1 MNFNSI
7 RHIRPHSDVYSL
19 GAMQEICA
27 DYARQIIFEQR
38 DRLFDL
44 AAEGKIAFSS
54 KEYTTIR
61 GSLNSAIRY
70 CHEMTAARIA
80 FIWIS
85 YKFKHIGPTHSD
97 MYNAR
102 ENISD
107 ENLRNLIKSIEM
119 RSFAAMAVSMLFRS
133 LLFVVFAT
141 ISSPFILGGILLYFW
156 WVGFYDNYKRV
167 CEEILCFYRRRN
179 NTDEETGDCDCR

>member
-1 MNFNSI
+1 MNLDPFVTFVLI
-7 RHIRPHSDVYSL
+7 
-19 GAMQEICA
+19 AMFIVWFYGPWQETCA

-107 ENLRNLIKSIEM
+107 ENLRNLVESIEM

-141 ISSPFILGGILLYFW
+141 ITSPFILGGILLYFW
-156 WVGFYDNYKRV
+156 WVGFMITIKGFARRFSAFIG
-167 CEEILCFYRRRN
+167 EIIQI
-179 NTDEETGDCDCR
+179 EAECDCR